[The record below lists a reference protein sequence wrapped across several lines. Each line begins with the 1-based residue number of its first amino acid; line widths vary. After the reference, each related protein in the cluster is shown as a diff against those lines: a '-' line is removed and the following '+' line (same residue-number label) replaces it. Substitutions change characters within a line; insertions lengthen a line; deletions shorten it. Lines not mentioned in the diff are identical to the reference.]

1 MTKNNLL
8 RICRKLFSLKKNFYR
23 ILENLKKPGKKS
35 RKAREYEEKSWWKE
49 EQVEHIE
56 TNQQKVKKSKRI
68 WRKVVVKGRTGWTY
82 RDKPAKSQ
90 EKVQIQGNF
99 GGTMQLGD
107 FFQQNPEKILMSSP
121 PISRRLVFVMYSGI
135 FFFSC

>member
-1 MTKNNLL
+1 MQKIVLLEKTTLTEYLKIWKN
-8 RICRKLFSLKKNFYR
+8 S
-23 ILENLKKPGKKS
+23 KKS

-56 TNQQKVKKSKRI
+56 TNQQKVKKSTRI

-90 EKVQIQGNF
+90 EKQENMKKSRG
-99 GGTMQLGD
+99 
-107 FFQQNPEKILMSSP
+107 EKKD
-121 PISRRLVFVMYSGI
+121 RLNI
-135 FFFSC
+135 